1 MVNKVIRHKIFFLTA
16 MVIFCSSPAFAD
28 RVEEFLVKVES
39 RFTAAKSKQEK
50 FAIVSQLVNRKALIS
65 SEVSLDD
72 SAALAKGTGPDPF
85 TFTEEE
91 TGKTIENFEKTNPL
105 ALAVKRADVER
116 VKLFLSAVEDVNDPL
131 LTAWGFRQPYFL
143 SHMVLDPRDPNSPK
157 VSLNRRMEIIDI
169 LGEKGADFNI
179 RPGFSSTGVYDNPP
193 LIVVGLDGS
202 DVGELGNLQA
212 RALLYGADPIV
223 KGSSASL
230 VCIDETPDRP
240 LDTFGS
246 VANQM
251 CEIAFDQYLKM
262 PREQRE
268 KVRIADSVRKRFAE
282 IKAERMKQLADTDF

>member
-1 MVNKVIRHKIFFLTA
+1 MVNKIIRHKIFFLTA
-16 MVIFCSSPAFAD
+16 MVIFFSSQAFAD

-50 FAIVSQLVNRKALIS
+50 FAIVSQVVNRKTLTS
-65 SEVSLDD
+65 PEVSLDD
-72 SAALAKGTGPDPF
+72 NAALAKGTGPDPF

-91 TGKTIENFEKTNPL
+91 TGKTNDNFEKTNPL

-116 VKLFLSAVEDVNDPL
+116 VRLFLSAVENVNDPL

-143 SHMVLDPRDPNSPK
+143 SHMALDPRDPNSPK
-157 VSLNRRMEIIDI
+157 GSLNRRMEIIDL

-202 DVGELGNLQA
+202 DKRIDDLRP

-230 VCIDETPDRP
+230 VCINETPDRP

-246 VANQM
+246 VANEL

-282 IKAERMKQLADTDF
+282 IKAERMKQLAETDF